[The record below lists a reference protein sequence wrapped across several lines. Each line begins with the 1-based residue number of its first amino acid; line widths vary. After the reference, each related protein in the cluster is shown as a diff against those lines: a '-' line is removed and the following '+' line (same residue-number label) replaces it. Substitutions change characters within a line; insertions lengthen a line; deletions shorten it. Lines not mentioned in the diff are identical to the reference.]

1 MQIKLIRDKCIA
13 DAQFGKLY
21 VNGLYF
27 CETLEND
34 DYKIAEGKH
43 PLTLR
48 KQGGW
53 YNKEREKTDYTGG
66 FKGMIEIII
75 DGRDFILFHPANKP
89 YEVKGCIAMAQERKE
104 EDLCLGISRPTYL
117 KLYSKLIEFLLINK
131 EINLEITKKGEG
143 KMFNLGLGAIGNIAS
158 KVTGVM
164 EKKEEFKML
173 QAENAYKMAEAKGR
187 LALAK
192 VEAES
197 QMVTAQSQNDASYD
211 MVALK
216 QKEKTIMDEVLAFT
230 ILFVFVGAF
239 IPGLQPYIFRGFG
252 ILEETPWFF
261 QFIFIGIFVSTF
273 GLMGLFRA
281 FIKMKRMGK

>member
-1 MQIKLIRDKCIA
+1 
-13 DAQFGKLY
+13 
-21 VNGLYF
+21 
-27 CETLEND
+27 
-34 DYKIAEGKH
+34 
-43 PLTLR
+43 
-48 KQGGW
+48 
-53 YNKEREKTDYTGG
+53 
-66 FKGMIEIII
+66 
-75 DGRDFILFHPANKP
+75 
-89 YEVKGCIAMAQERKE
+89 
-104 EDLCLGISRPTYL
+104 
-117 KLYSKLIEFLLINK
+117 
-131 EINLEITKKGEG
+131 
-143 KMFNLGLGAIGNIAS
+143 MFNLGLGAIGNIAS

-192 VEAES
+192 VEAEA
-197 QMVTAQSQNDASYD
+197 QMVTSQSQNDANYD

-230 ILFVFVGAF
+230 ILFIFVGAF